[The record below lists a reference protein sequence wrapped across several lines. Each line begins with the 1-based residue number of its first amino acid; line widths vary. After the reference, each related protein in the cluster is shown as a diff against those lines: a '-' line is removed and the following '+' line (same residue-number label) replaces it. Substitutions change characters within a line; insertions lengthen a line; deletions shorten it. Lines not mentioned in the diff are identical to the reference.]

1 MTLCGLCKIFNKKT
15 DFRKM
20 IDASQE
26 REIILNELNT
36 KVEIAEADYKKN
48 NNSDNMIK
56 CINAINMRNKYLQN
70 NNIQNNNIQ
79 NTNKKINFDEDVDLT

>member
-1 MTLCGLCKIFNKKT
+1 MTLCGLCNIFNKKP

-20 IDASQE
+20 IDEFES
-26 REIILNELNT
+26 RNIILNELNT

-70 NNIQNNNIQ
+70 NNIQDN
-79 NTNKKINFDEDVDLT
+79 NKKINFDDDVDLT